1 MTAIATARDGKGGT
15 AVIERDTAPP
25 AGETT
30 PAAISP
36 PDPVELRARIEAILN
51 RHPAVGL
58 ALGMVR
64 GESIEFFHGHGL
76 ADIASHRPVT
86 EDTVFRIGSIT
97 KPITAS
103 AVMQLWER
111 GLVNL
116 DAPANDYLRN
126 YRLAPAEAG
135 FRPATVRHLLTHTAG
150 IPEVVYPADLLHPSW
165 GPFDS
170 RPAVRSVKFGEPL
183 LSLARYYRCNL
194 LELAEP
200 GSAFAYSNHGFATLG
215 QLIEDVSGI
224 PLDRYFRERPLR

>member
-111 GLVNL
+111 GWSTWMPPRTIKVCATTDWL
-116 DAPANDYLRN
+116 
-126 YRLAPAEAG
+126 PAEAG
-135 FRPATVRHLLTHTAG
+135 FVPR
-150 IPEVVYPADLLHPSW
+150 
-165 GPFDS
+165 
-170 RPAVRSVKFGEPL
+170 
-183 LSLARYYRCNL
+183 RY
-194 LELAEP
+194 AI
-200 GSAFAYSNHGFATLG
+200 S
-215 QLIEDVSGI
+215 
-224 PLDRYFRERPLR
+224 